1 MLTKVRRWG
10 NSLAVRIPHSFAA
23 EAEVGAGTTVG
34 ISVVRGNLVI
44 RPMRRRK
51 YQYHLSELLAK
62 VNKSNV
68 HRELST
74 GRRVGREA
82 W

>member
-10 NSLAVRIPHSFAA
+10 NSLAVRIPRSFAA

-51 YQYHLSELLAK
+51 YHLNELLAK
-62 VNKSNV
+62 VNTSNV